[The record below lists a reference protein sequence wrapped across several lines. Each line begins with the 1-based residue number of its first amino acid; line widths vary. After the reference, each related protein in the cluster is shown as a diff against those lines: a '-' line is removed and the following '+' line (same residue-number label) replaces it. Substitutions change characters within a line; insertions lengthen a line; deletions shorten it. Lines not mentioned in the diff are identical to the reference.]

1 MFDLRYHVASLTAVF
16 FALVI
21 GILVGVA
28 LATHGLGNTER
39 SRLQR
44 QIDIANANLD
54 SARNDL
60 IQAQEDKRADSA
72 FVDSAYK
79 TVMTDRLQ
87 GRHVAVL
94 FVGKKDG
101 ELLNSITQTLE
112 DADAP
117 QRLRL
122 SALSVPLDDAAID
135 RVLARRPQ
143 LAAYVG
149 EEKLGDLGR
158 ELAHEFVI
166 GGDTPLWDA
175 LQRQL
180 VEEKTGSERRPAD
193 AVVIART
200 VQPQVDG
207 TARFLHGFYRGL
219 EDAAGVVVGV
229 EASRSKPSAV
239 PTFQRDF
246 STVDNIDTK
255 VGRVA
260 LALLLA
266 DAPGGSYGTKKT
278 ASDGVLP
285 EVLPVVP
292 SSAGG

>member
-193 AVVIART
+193 AIVIART

-285 EVLPVVP
+285 EIVPVVP

>member
-193 AVVIART
+193 AIVIART